1 MATWID
7 WVGRTQ
13 GETKTLHS
21 NPVRSFFFFAVA
33 CLVHYCFGKGKLRV
47 YPLFSKPRAARS
59 HRHEHTASDHEY
71 LHDITLADA
80 IAFHVA
86 TRVRAWLLWCERVCV
101 CVSNRI
107 ESAASVMKIFNF
119 KMATDVFSQLVCLGF
134 SGDGNTFHGD
144 ACGKVWLPSTLD
156 CTFEKFYIYRDRQFV
171 PYSKK
176 KPRRKF
182 LVPID
187 CRKVKFMLWD
197 WPPLRLIGSGESWY
211 CSVPLWNYWFR

>member
-1 MATWID
+1 M
-7 WVGRTQ
+7 
-13 GETKTLHS
+13 
-21 NPVRSFFFFAVA
+21 
-33 CLVHYCFGKGKLRV
+33 

-80 IAFHVA
+80 IAFHAGLVFA
-86 TRVRAWLLWCERVCV
+86 HDYCDVSARV

-176 KPRRKF
+176 TRRKL

-197 WPPLRLIGSGESWY
+197 WPPLRLIGSGES
-211 CSVPLWNYWFR
+211 

>member
-1 MATWID
+1 M
-7 WVGRTQ
+7 
-13 GETKTLHS
+13 
-21 NPVRSFFFFAVA
+21 
-33 CLVHYCFGKGKLRV
+33 

-80 IAFHVA
+80 IAFHVG
-86 TRVRAWLLWCERVCV
+86 RVFAHDYCDVSVCV

-176 KPRRKF
+176 TKKEASSS
-182 LVPID
+182 D
-187 CRKVKFMLWD
+187 
-197 WPPLRLIGSGESWY
+197 
-211 CSVPLWNYWFR
+211 

>member
-1 MATWID
+1 M
-7 WVGRTQ
+7 
-13 GETKTLHS
+13 
-21 NPVRSFFFFAVA
+21 
-33 CLVHYCFGKGKLRV
+33 
-47 YPLFSKPRAARS
+47 
-59 HRHEHTASDHEY
+59 
-71 LHDITLADA
+71 
-80 IAFHVA
+80 
-86 TRVRAWLLWCERVCV
+86 

-176 KPRRKF
+176 TRRKL

-197 WPPLRLIGSGESWY
+197 WPPLVLSAQGSLDTVQFRYEIID
-211 CSVPLWNYWFR
+211 SVKVFAPDGVGRVTGFFFLFLLQVTVHPRGFG

>member
-1 MATWID
+1 M
-7 WVGRTQ
+7 
-13 GETKTLHS
+13 
-21 NPVRSFFFFAVA
+21 
-33 CLVHYCFGKGKLRV
+33 
-47 YPLFSKPRAARS
+47 
-59 HRHEHTASDHEY
+59 
-71 LHDITLADA
+71 
-80 IAFHVA
+80 
-86 TRVRAWLLWCERVCV
+86 

-176 KPRRKF
+176 TRRKL

-197 WPPLRLIGSGESWY
+197 WPPLRLIGSGES
-211 CSVPLWNYWFR
+211 

>member
-1 MATWID
+1 M
-7 WVGRTQ
+7 
-13 GETKTLHS
+13 
-21 NPVRSFFFFAVA
+21 
-33 CLVHYCFGKGKLRV
+33 

-80 IAFHVA
+80 IAFHVG
-86 TRVRAWLLWCERVCV
+86 RVFAHDYCDVSVCV

-171 PYSKK
+171 PYSEK

-197 WPPLRLIGSGESWY
+197 WPPLRLIGSGES
-211 CSVPLWNYWFR
+211 